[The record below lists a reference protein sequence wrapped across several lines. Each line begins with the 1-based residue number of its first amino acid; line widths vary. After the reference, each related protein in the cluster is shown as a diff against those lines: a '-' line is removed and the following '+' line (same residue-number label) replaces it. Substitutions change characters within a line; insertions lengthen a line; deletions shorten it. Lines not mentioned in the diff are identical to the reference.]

1 MAEERRTFKWG
12 DQEYLL
18 DDLLKLHASYENS
31 YYDFAR
37 NDGKYDDNALMG
49 LRKAIT
55 NRINAV
61 KSGEAFDSDGSL
73 STDIA
78 DNTTIQTQ
86 KKGLLRK
93 EKYVDQDNTAWAKH
107 YLNKLVG
114 KLNPYE
120 KAKKADSKGWD
131 MSKHGFGAYLT
142 GQGLNAQEIFEKHDL
157 RDEENPDSP
166 RSFTQRH
173 ELLRKHLTGYRDWLT
188 GKGFDFTKNDND
200 WDDTFLS
207 D

>member
-93 EKYVDQDNTAWAKH
+93 EKYVD
-107 YLNKLVG
+107 
-114 KLNPYE
+114 
-120 KAKKADSKGWD
+120 
-131 MSKHGFGAYLT
+131 
-142 GQGLNAQEIFEKHDL
+142 
-157 RDEENPDSP
+157 
-166 RSFTQRH
+166 
-173 ELLRKHLTGYRDWLT
+173 
-188 GKGFDFTKNDND
+188 
-200 WDDTFLS
+200 
-207 D
+207 